1 MKVQVVFNFETENE
15 NEVRAVGNLVNALLS
30 AAQREKT
37 DGNEKENEK
46 ESEKQNTQNT
56 KPASAKAKQYLLDLL
71 EKQGY
76 TRQQALEHI
85 KQKTGKHIDELS
97 QAECSS
103 LIKVLGGGKS

>member
-30 AAQREKT
+30 AAQR
-37 DGNEKENEK
+37 DEKENEK